1 MSTGMEQR
9 VEKQDTQQRNH
20 LRATLMTS
28 PEGRILLSGVAVA
41 MAYSLWL
48 GAKVLFSPWDAQILI
63 GVTATAVL
71 FGRAAG
77 LAFGYSVGLT
87 HTTVIMIC
95 MVVETVFVLIFYP
108 LFVFSWRHL
117 VVFRR
122 LGKTLEQI
130 REAAERH
137 QSTIQKYGLIGLF
150 AFVWFPFWMT
160 GPVVGSAIGFL
171 IGMRARLTLPIVLGG
186 TYVAIFTW
194 AAFMRYFHERAAA
207 YSTYAPMI
215 LVGVLILIGLAGN
228 WLQRTARNNRHRK
241 RRR

>member
-1 MSTGMEQR
+1 MEQR
-9 VEKQDTQQRNH
+9 VDKPDTQDRNH
-20 LRATLMTS
+20 LRATLVSS
-28 PEGRILLSGVAVA
+28 PEGRILLAGVALA
-41 MAYSLWL
+41 LAYSLWL
-48 GAKVLFSPWDAQILI
+48 GVKVLFTPWDAQILI
-63 GVTATAVL
+63 GVTATAIL

-77 LAFGYSVGLT
+77 LAFGYSVGLS
-87 HTTVIMIC
+87 HATVLMIC
-95 MVVETVFVLIFYP
+95 MVVETVFVLICYP
-108 LFVFSWRHL
+108 LFVFSWRRL

-122 LGKTLEQI
+122 LRKPLEQI

-171 IGMRARLTLPIVLGG
+171 MGLRARLTLPIVLGG

-194 AAFMRYFHERAAA
+194 AAFMRYFHQRAAA

-215 LVGVLILIGLAGN
+215 LVAALILIVLVGN
-228 WLQRTARNNRHRK
+228 WLQRTARNNRHRRK
-241 RRR
+241 RR